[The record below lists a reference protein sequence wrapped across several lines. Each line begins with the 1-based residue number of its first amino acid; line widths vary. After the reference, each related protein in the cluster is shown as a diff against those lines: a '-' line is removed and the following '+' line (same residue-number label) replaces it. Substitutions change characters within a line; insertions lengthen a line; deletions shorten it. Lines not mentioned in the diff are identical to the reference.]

1 MKNLQMPHSYISV
14 SEEELRSISGGGPL
28 GDALDLFFSN
38 LRLDDLFFS
47 GGLISLSFTFVPM
60 LLFNVVKTGFNFV
73 VSAYDTIADLFH
85 FSHEERDMVQYIS
98 DQQQRREEYHHTDK
112 ADQDAD
118 HKADTHIRTDLEIH
132 KQQRHKAEQC
142 GQHTGADGTHR

>member
-60 LLFNVVKTGFNFV
+60 LPHCGAILAHPKTFV
-73 VSAYDTIADLFH
+73 NPLL
-85 FSHEERDMVQYIS
+85 
-98 DQQQRREEYHHTDK
+98 TDF
-112 ADQDAD
+112 AVLAPD
-118 HKADTHIRTDLEIH
+118 RWS
-132 KQQRHKAEQC
+132 
-142 GQHTGADGTHR
+142 

>member
-60 LLFNVVKTGFNFV
+60 LLFNVVRTGYRVAEKLYDSFV
-73 VSAYDTIADLFH
+73 A
-85 FSHEERDMVQYIS
+85 
-98 DQQQRREEYHHTDK
+98 
-112 ADQDAD
+112 
-118 HKADTHIRTDLEIH
+118 
-132 KQQRHKAEQC
+132 
-142 GQHTGADGTHR
+142 HTGCSDETLNALQSYTDAMRQKKEAKTL

>member
-38 LRLDDLFFS
+38 LRLDDIFFG
-47 GGLISLSFTFVPM
+47 GGLISFSFTFVPL

-73 VSAYDTIADLFH
+73 VGAYDTLSNLFH
-85 FSHEERDMVQYIS
+85 FSREEKEMVEYLS
-98 DQQQRREEYHHTDK
+98 DQQRREEEK
-112 ADQDAD
+112 
-118 HKADTHIRTDLEIH
+118 
-132 KQQRHKAEQC
+132 EQAQSAP
-142 GQHTGADGTHR
+142 GPKSVF

>member
-60 LLFNVVKTGFNFV
+60 
-73 VSAYDTIADLFH
+73 
-85 FSHEERDMVQYIS
+85 
-98 DQQQRREEYHHTDK
+98 
-112 ADQDAD
+112 
-118 HKADTHIRTDLEIH
+118 
-132 KQQRHKAEQC
+132 
-142 GQHTGADGTHR
+142 QHLYRQPPLW

>member
-85 FSHEERDMVQYIS
+85 FSHEERDMVQYNS
-98 DQQQRREEYHHTDK
+98 DQQRREEEK
-112 ADQDAD
+112 
-118 HKADTHIRTDLEIH
+118 
-132 KQQRHKAEQC
+132 EQAQSAP
-142 GQHTGADGTHR
+142 GPKPVF

>member
-47 GGLISLSFTFVPM
+47 GGLISLSFTFVPISRSSWEKWNRSAM
-60 LLFNVVKTGFNFV
+60 
-73 VSAYDTIADLFH
+73 VS
-85 FSHEERDMVQYIS
+85 
-98 DQQQRREEYHHTDK
+98 
-112 ADQDAD
+112 
-118 HKADTHIRTDLEIH
+118 
-132 KQQRHKAEQC
+132 
-142 GQHTGADGTHR
+142 

>member
-60 LLFNVVKTGFNFV
+60 LLFNVVKTG
-73 VSAYDTIADLFH
+73 YDTIADLFH

-98 DQQQRREEYHHTDK
+98 DQQRREEEK
-112 ADQDAD
+112 
-118 HKADTHIRTDLEIH
+118 
-132 KQQRHKAEQC
+132 EQAQSAP
-142 GQHTGADGTHR
+142 GPKPVF

>member
-60 LLFNVVKTGFNFV
+60 LLFNVDRLQLRGERLRYHRRPVPISSRRRSGMAVNRSRIS
-73 VSAYDTIADLFH
+73 SAG
-85 FSHEERDMVQYIS
+85 
-98 DQQQRREEYHHTDK
+98 RRERAGSK
-112 ADQDAD
+112 PAPAQN
-118 HKADTHIRTDLEIH
+118 
-132 KQQRHKAEQC
+132 
-142 GQHTGADGTHR
+142 

>member
-73 VSAYDTIADLFH
+73 VGAYDTLSNMFH
-85 FSHEERDMVQYIS
+85 FSREEKEMVEYLS
-98 DQQQRREEYHHTDK
+98 DQQQR
-112 ADQDAD
+112 
-118 HKADTHIRTDLEIH
+118 
-132 KQQRHKAEQC
+132 KQQAQNQTNGFLSGC
-142 GQHTGADGTHR
+142 

>member
-47 GGLISLSFTFVPM
+47 GKKRKSRLSP
-60 LLFNVVKTGFNFV
+60 LPARNR
-73 VSAYDTIADLFH
+73 
-85 FSHEERDMVQYIS
+85 FSELSKQY
-98 DQQQRREEYHHTDK
+98 K
-112 ADQDAD
+112 A
-118 HKADTHIRTDLEIH
+118 
-132 KQQRHKAEQC
+132 
-142 GQHTGADGTHR
+142 

>member
-14 SEEELRSISGGGPL
+14 SEEEQRSISGGGPL

-73 VSAYDTIADLFH
+73 VGAYDTLSNLFH
-85 FSHEERDMVQYIS
+85 FSREEKEMVEYIS
-98 DQQQRREEYHHTDK
+98 DQQQR
-112 ADQDAD
+112 
-118 HKADTHIRTDLEIH
+118 
-132 KQQRHKAEQC
+132 KQQA
-142 GQHTGADGTHR
+142 QHQTNGFMLGC

>member
-60 LLFNVVKTGFNFV
+60 LLFRMIKTGV
-73 VSAYDTIADLFH
+73 QTGIKLSQQIGRLLGITREATVTAVPYLDSA
-85 FSHEERDMVQYIS
+85 
-98 DQQQRREEYHHTDK
+98 QQRNTQPVENSLP
-112 ADQDAD
+112 QPFS
-118 HKADTHIRTDLEIH
+118 L
-132 KQQRHKAEQC
+132 QQ
-142 GQHTGADGTHR
+142 

>member
-73 VSAYDTIADLFH
+73 VSAYDTIDLFH

-98 DQQQRREEYHHTDK
+98 DQQRREEEK
-112 ADQDAD
+112 
-118 HKADTHIRTDLEIH
+118 
-132 KQQRHKAEQC
+132 EQAQSAP
-142 GQHTGADGTHR
+142 GPKPVF

>member
-1 MKNLQMPHSYISV
+1 MKNLQMPRSYISV

-60 LLFNVVKTGFNFV
+60 LFFRMIKVGVQTGIKLYQQFARLLGV
-73 VSAYDTIADLFH
+73 TSEAATTT
-85 FSHEERDMVQYIS
+85 VQYLDSI
-98 DQQQRREEYHHTDK
+98 QQQRKDRPVTNSLP
-112 ADQDAD
+112 QPFS
-118 HKADTHIRTDLEIH
+118 L
-132 KQQRHKAEQC
+132 QQ
-142 GQHTGADGTHR
+142 

>member
-38 LRLDDLFFS
+38 LRLDDIFFG
-47 GGLISLSFTFVPM
+47 GGLISFSFTFVPL

-73 VSAYDTIADLFH
+73 VSAYDTLSNLFH
-85 FSHEERDMVQYIS
+85 FSREEKEMVEYLS
-98 DQQQRREEYHHTDK
+98 DQQQR
-112 ADQDAD
+112 
-118 HKADTHIRTDLEIH
+118 
-132 KQQRHKAEQC
+132 KQQAQNPTN
-142 GQHTGADGTHR
+142 GFLSGY